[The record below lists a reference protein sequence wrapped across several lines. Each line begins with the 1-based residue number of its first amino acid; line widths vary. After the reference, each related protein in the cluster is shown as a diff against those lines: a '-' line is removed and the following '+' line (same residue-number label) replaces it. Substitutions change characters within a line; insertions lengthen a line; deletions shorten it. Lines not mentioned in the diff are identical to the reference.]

1 MSSGD
6 IPRSCANCVVFK
18 SLCWHFQLFVVV
30 QLLSHTWL
38 SVTPWTAARQASL
51 SFTISLSFSDSCP
64 LSWRCYLTISS
75 SATLFLLLSSIFS
88 RIRVSS
94 NELVLCNRWPKCWS
108 FSISPSSEH
117 SGLISFRIDWFDLLA
132 IQGTLKHLH
141 HNLKASVLQCSA
153 FSMVLLFYPSMTTGK
168 TIALIIQ
175 IFVGEVMSLLFNML
189 SIGLKFKVLCTC
201 ILTFLNKMTV
211 KLPGVY
217 INYLRALR
225 HSSEAGLLSTL
236 M

>member
-1 MSSGD
+1 MLTFSTVCCCSV
-6 IPRSCANCVVFK
+6 AK
-18 SLCWHFQLFVVV
+18 S
-30 QLLSHTWL
+30 
-38 SVTPWTAARQASL
+38 
-51 SFTISLSFSDSCP
+51 
-64 LSWRCYLTISS
+64 YLTLCDPVDCSTPGFPVLHYLPEFLRFMSTKLEMLSNHLI
-75 SATLFLLLSSIFS
+75 LCHPLLLLSSVFS
-88 RIRVSS
+88 TIRVSS
-94 NELVLCNRWPKCWS
+94 NELFLCNRWPKCWS
-108 FSISPSSEH
+108 FSISPSNEH
-117 SGLISFRIDWFDLLA
+117 SWLISFRIDWLDLLA

-189 SIGLKFKVLCTC
+189 SIGLKFKVLCAC